1 MHPEREPVP
10 APAVLVLGYIPRTRT
25 SMVGKFLSAT
35 ERILYTLLFGGFPR
49 FQGIM
54 MLRRELLRELR
65 CRMWGSGTADFR
77 TWGVC

>member
-1 MHPEREPVP
+1 
-10 APAVLVLGYIPRTRT
+10 
-25 SMVGKFLSAT
+25 MVGKFLSAT